1 MKNTRSEII
10 RNAVSLFN
18 QKGFFK
24 VTVKE
29 IADEMGISPG
39 NLTYHFKRKEHLL
52 AAIQKEILAG
62 SAGIIVP
69 DGQEITLRHFRDM
82 FARFYE
88 IQSQYCFYFS
98 EIIYLL
104 EVYPD
109 ITGEYKETTATRLI
123 DARKLVDYYIATDRL
138 MAEGGYADYD
148 YLIHNLWMVNTF
160 WTLGGALLDRDV
172 PGKTFDS
179 PIESLW
185 KILLPYLTEK
195 GRKEYDEMKVNEE
208 AGE

>member
-1 MKNTRSEII
+1 M
-10 RNAVSLFN
+10 LFN
-18 QKGFFK
+18 RKGFFK

-52 AAIQKEILAG
+52 AAIQQEILG
-62 SAGIIVP
+62 GTKGIIVP
-69 DGQEITLRHFRDM
+69 VGQEITLRHFRDM
-82 FARFYE
+82 FSKFYE
-88 IQSQYCFYFS
+88 VQSEYSFYFS

-109 ITGEYKETTATRLI
+109 ITGAYKSATATRI
-123 DARKLVDYYIATDRL
+123 EDARKLVDYYLATGRL
-138 MAEGGYADYD
+138 VPEEGDVDYD

-160 WTLGGALLDRDV
+160 WTLGGALLNRKRKDKD
-172 PGKTFDS
+172 FDS

-185 KILLPYLTEK
+185 KMLLPYLTVK
-195 GRKEYDEMKVNEE
+195 GRKEYDDMKSEE
-208 AGE
+208 KAQDY

>member
-1 MKNTRSEII
+1 
-10 RNAVSLFN
+10 
-18 QKGFFK
+18 
-24 VTVKE
+24 
-29 IADEMGISPG
+29 MGISPG

-52 AAIQKEILAG
+52 VAIQQEILGG
-62 SAGIIVP
+62 SKGIIVP
-69 DGQEITLRHFRDM
+69 EGQEITLRHFRDI

-88 IQSQYCFYFS
+88 IQSEYSFYFS

-109 ITGEYKETTATRLI
+109 ITGEYKNTTATRI
-123 DARKLVDYYIATDRL
+123 KDARKLVDYYIATDRL
-138 MAEGGYADYD
+138 VGEEGDVDYD

-160 WTLGGALLDRDV
+160 WTLGGALVDREYS
-172 PGKTFDS
+172 GKDFDS

-195 GRKEYDEMKVNEE
+195 GRKEYEDLK
-208 AGE
+208 AGQSA

>member
-1 MKNTRSEII
+1 
-10 RNAVSLFN
+10 
-18 QKGFFK
+18 
-24 VTVKE
+24 
-29 IADEMGISPG
+29 MGISPG

-52 AAIQKEILAG
+52 AAIQQEILGG
-62 SAGIIVP
+62 SKGIIIP
-69 DGQEITLRHFRDM
+69 EGQEITLRHFRDI

-88 IQSQYCFYFS
+88 IQREYCFYFS

-109 ITGEYKETTATRLI
+109 ITGEYKNTTATRI
-123 DARKLVDYYIATDRL
+123 KDARKLVDYYIATDRL
-138 MAEGGYADYD
+138 VPEEGDVDYD

-160 WTLGGALLDRDV
+160 WTLGGALLDRKYS
-172 PGKTFDS
+172 GKDFDS

-195 GRKEYDEMKVNEE
+195 GRKEYDELKAEQK
-208 AGE
+208 A